1 MGIIKPHELPN
12 GTTGNYWRIGQIVI
26 NRDINGS
33 LGKLMNYANLN
44 ESEPEPKTV
53 SVQMQLFVSKEIRD
67 AKKPAMHHKTF
78 HFALTPGK
86 CPLVAAYEN
95 LMSDPFFDGGVSDEE

>member
-1 MGIIKPHELPN
+1 MGIIKQHELPN

-33 LGKLMNYANLN
+33 MVHIPNDAQ
-44 ESEPEPKTV
+44 PEPRTV
-53 SVQMQLFVSKEIRD
+53 SVQMQLFLSKEIRD
-67 AKKPAMHHKTF
+67 AKKPVMHHKTF
-78 HFALTPGK
+78 HFALTTGK